1 MEFRGLE
8 RGEGCGLRRWLGTT
22 QSFPNGAMHGMADE
36 RVIKKYANRRLYDTS
51 ESRYVALDDIRQ
63 LVVDG
68 VRFRVIDA
76 KSGDDISHSILLQII
91 LEQED
96 KGQPI
101 FSTRLLENIIR
112 YYGDTLQA
120 FVSAY
125 LEKSMDTFIAQQQVL
140 QDQMASLL
148 HSAPKSILT
157 EMAERNLALWAQ
169 MQESFMDPYVGSSGR
184 VTERRKKE
192 SDPQQNEG

>member
-1 MEFRGLE
+1 
-8 RGEGCGLRRWLGTT
+8 
-22 QSFPNGAMHGMADE
+22 MADE

-76 KSGDDISHSILLQII
+76 KTGDDISHSILLQII

-101 FSTRLLENIIR
+101 FTTRLLEHIIR

-140 QDQMASLL
+140 QDQMATLL

-157 EMAERNLALWAQ
+157 EMAERNLALWARV
-169 MQESFMDPYVGSSGR
+169 QESVLESYVSPPDLATR
-184 VTERRKKE
+184 QREKKT
-192 SDPQQNEG
+192 DKQQNEG

>member
-1 MEFRGLE
+1 
-8 RGEGCGLRRWLGTT
+8 
-22 QSFPNGAMHGMADE
+22 MANE

-76 KSGDDISHSILLQII
+76 KTGDDISHSILLQII

-101 FSTRLLENIIR
+101 FSTRLLEHIIR
-112 YYGDTLQA
+112 YYGDTLQG

-125 LEKSMDTFIAQQQVL
+125 LERSMDTFIAQQQVL

-157 EMAERNLALWAQ
+157 EMAERNLALWAR
-169 MQESFMDPYVGSSGR
+169 MQESFLEPYVSSPEPPTR
-184 VTERRKKE
+184 QREKKTDTQKNE
-192 SDPQQNEG
+192 S

>member
-1 MEFRGLE
+1 
-8 RGEGCGLRRWLGTT
+8 
-22 QSFPNGAMHGMADE
+22 MADE

-76 KSGDDISHSILLQII
+76 KTGDDISHSILLQII

-101 FSTRLLENIIR
+101 FSTRLLEHIIR

-125 LEKSMDTFIAQQQVL
+125 LEKSMDTFIAHQQVL

-148 HSAPKSILT
+148 HSAPKSTLT
-157 EMAERNLALWAQ
+157 DMAERNLALWARV
-169 MQESFMDPYVGSSGR
+169 QESFLEPYVASPGQPTR
-184 VTERRKKE
+184 QRENKTDK
-192 SDPQQNEG
+192 QQDEG

>member
-1 MEFRGLE
+1 
-8 RGEGCGLRRWLGTT
+8 
-22 QSFPNGAMHGMADE
+22 MADE

-51 ESRYVALDDIRQ
+51 ESRYVAMDDIRQ

-76 KSGDDISHSILLQII
+76 KTGDDISHSILLQII

-101 FSTRLLENIIR
+101 FSTRLLEHIIR

-125 LEKSMDTFIAQQQVL
+125 LEKSMETFVAQQQML

-157 EMAERNLALWAQ
+157 EMAERNLALWAR
-169 MQESFMDPYVGSSGR
+169 MQESVLESYVTSPDSAASQR
-184 VTERRKKE
+184 EKRTDE
-192 SDPQQNEG
+192 QQNKG

>member
-1 MEFRGLE
+1 
-8 RGEGCGLRRWLGTT
+8 
-22 QSFPNGAMHGMADE
+22 MADE

-125 LEKSMDTFIAQQQVL
+125 LEKSMDTFIAQQQAL

-169 MQESFMDPYVGSSGR
+169 MQESFMEPYVGSSGR
-184 VTERRKKE
+184 ATERRKKE
-192 SDPQQNEG
+192 TDRQQNEG